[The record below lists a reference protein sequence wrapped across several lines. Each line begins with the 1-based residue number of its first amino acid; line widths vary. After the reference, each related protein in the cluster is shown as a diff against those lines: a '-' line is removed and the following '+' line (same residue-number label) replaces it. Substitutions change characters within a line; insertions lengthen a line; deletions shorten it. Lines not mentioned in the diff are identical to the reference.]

1 MEFYQVQQGLIRR
14 ILDERNPAKKNTF
27 SAGFC
32 KLSKGSLLRLR
43 KSRNLLGPV
52 LGSFFL

>member
-14 ILDERNPAKKNTF
+14 ILDERNPEKNTF